1 MTGFMFF
8 NRPYLDIVMNQ
19 PNYVEAK
26 KMTILMVTNLMVTK
40 KTNQKIVTVN
50 PATTPQMQ
58 TA

>member
-50 PATTPQMQ
+50 PATTPKMQ